1 MKSCQQCGGH
11 FSESAETPGV
21 VMHSP
26 LSTSQQNPS
35 ISATKKMSFSEVV
48 KYCLS
53 NYVNFKGRAS
63 RSEYWF
69 FVLFSWIIAV
79 GSITISVDLY
89 SLAILGLL
97 LPQLAAATRRLHDGG
112 GSAWHFLWFFVPY
125 GALALLV
132 SLCREGEA
140 NTNRF
145 G

>member
-1 MKSCQQCGGH
+1 MLCKKCGAEVNDSMKFCQQCGGQFSE

-21 VMHSP
+21 VAHSP
-26 LSTSQQNPS
+26 LFTSQQNPS
-35 ISATKKMSFSEVV
+35 TSATKKMSFSEAV

-69 FVLFSWIIAV
+69 FVPF
-79 GSITISVDLY
+79 
-89 SLAILGLL
+89 
-97 LPQLAAATRRLHDGG
+97 
-112 GSAWHFLWFFVPY
+112 
-125 GALALLV
+125 GALALLAW
-132 SLCREGEA
+132 LCSEGEA